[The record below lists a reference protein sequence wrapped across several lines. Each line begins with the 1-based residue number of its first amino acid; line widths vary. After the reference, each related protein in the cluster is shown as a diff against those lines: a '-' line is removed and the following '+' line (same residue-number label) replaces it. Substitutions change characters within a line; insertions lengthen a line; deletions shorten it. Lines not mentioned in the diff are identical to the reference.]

1 MQLEVL
7 KITYNWITIPIFL
20 SFLVMSNDTVLHPKE
35 KVELL
40 MNKLIKTAMAIFRI
54 ISFGLSCTSLKR
66 FSIAHRSPLTCL
78 RVFTACSKTTS
89 LKQEQLP
96 TAREGNPSG
105 LWHGSSSPGVT
116 RLSPELPHVQM
127 CPAEKGQ
134 AQMRG
139 LRNLPALPRIFRVK
153 HKCAISLATRLICG
167 TQIVIF
173 SIQLSHKTRKCNWK
187 GKIYLSTHH
196 SKKLDAIKHTLI
208 TYNYAIMATIYLS
221 CSNQGKFSFF
231 SASDA

>member
-1 MQLEVL
+1 MIIFLYKWLYSSFWPREMQLEVL

-116 RLSPELPHVQM
+116 RLSPTCPDVSSWEGASSDARASKSASAAKNFSSEAQM
-127 CPAEKGQ
+127 CY
-134 AQMRG
+134 
-139 LRNLPALPRIFRVK
+139 L
-153 HKCAISLATRLICG
+153 
-167 TQIVIF
+167 
-173 SIQLSHKTRKCNWK
+173 LSYEA
-187 GKIYLSTHH
+187 YLWHADCHFLH
-196 SKKLDAIKHTLI
+196 SAVT
-208 TYNYAIMATIYLS
+208 
-221 CSNQGKFSFF
+221 
-231 SASDA
+231 

>member
-1 MQLEVL
+1 MIIFLYKWLYSSFWPREMQLEVL

-66 FSIAHRSPLTCL
+66 FSIAHRSLLTCL

-116 RLSPELPHVQM
+116 RLSPTCPDVSSWEGASSDARASKSAGAAKNFSSEAQM
-127 CPAEKGQ
+127 CY
-134 AQMRG
+134 
-139 LRNLPALPRIFRVK
+139 L
-153 HKCAISLATRLICG
+153 
-167 TQIVIF
+167 
-173 SIQLSHKTRKCNWK
+173 LSYEA
-187 GKIYLSTHH
+187 YLWHADCHFLH
-196 SKKLDAIKHTLI
+196 SAVT
-208 TYNYAIMATIYLS
+208 
-221 CSNQGKFSFF
+221 
-231 SASDA
+231 